1 MTTPATPS
9 PKRKLPFQPR
19 WVTLGEIVGIVALL
33 IAGLGYWDSH
43 RERSKADKAEA
54 VAEKKAVVRSTL
66 LLRAIG
72 SGDRLTLQPAA
83 GDQVIQSQTVVLPT
97 EIRAEPVRTT
107 GESRI
112 ERDWLERGVI
122 AARKRVGDLADDA
135 GDRRLPVGIE
145 TTYVADGES
154 RTDRALYDVGYSL
167 KTRLLRGDTLALQGL
182 SLVRRVRSGELRAAV
197 DALWAERTSA
207 DTAAALAA
215 KPERR

>member
-1 MTTPATPS
+1 MTDPDAPPA
-9 PKRKLPFQPR
+9 KRKLPFQPR

-43 RERSKADKAEA
+43 RERTKADKAEA
-54 VAEKKAVVRSTL
+54 VAEKKAAVRSTL
-66 LLRAIG
+66 LLRATG
-72 SGDRLTLQPAA
+72 SGDRLTLTPAA
-83 GDQVIQSQTVVLPT
+83 GDQVIQSQTVILPT
-97 EIRAEPVRTT
+97 EIRGEPVRTT

-112 ERDWLERGVI
+112 ERGWLEHGVI

-135 GDRRLPVGIE
+135 GDRRLPIGIE

-154 RTDRALYDVGYSL
+154 RTDRALYDVGYSV

-182 SLVRRVRSGELRAAV
+182 SLVRRVRTGDLRAAV
-197 DALWAERTSA
+197 DALWAQRTAA

-215 KPERR
+215 TPERR